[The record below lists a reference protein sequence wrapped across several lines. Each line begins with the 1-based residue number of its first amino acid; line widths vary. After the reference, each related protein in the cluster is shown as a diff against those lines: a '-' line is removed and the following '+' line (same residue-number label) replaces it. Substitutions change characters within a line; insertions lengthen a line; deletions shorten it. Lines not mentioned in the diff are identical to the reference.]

1 MSAEEQA
8 KEARLEVLRLE
19 LDTVQVCRRRARQN
33 ALKAKVA
40 AEREMELEA
49 EIKRLEEAA

>member
-1 MSAEEQA
+1 M
-8 KEARLEVLRLE
+8 EVLRLE